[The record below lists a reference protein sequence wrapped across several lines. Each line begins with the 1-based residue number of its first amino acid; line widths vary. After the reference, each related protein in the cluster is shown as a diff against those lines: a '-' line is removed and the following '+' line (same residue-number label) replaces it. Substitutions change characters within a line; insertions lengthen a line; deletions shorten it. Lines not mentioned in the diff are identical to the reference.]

1 MAISD
6 LFRGV
11 LGGAKEREEEITGVI
26 IEGPALVEDA
36 DATQEVLVF
45 RLDTRPDLVFH
56 QPVRPLATEHKRGDR
71 VKVHCHPD
79 GVGTVLVDWVE
90 RA

>member
-6 LFRGV
+6 LFKGV
-11 LGGAKEREEEITGVI
+11 FGEKKAREEVIVGEIV
-26 IEGPALVEDA
+26 EGPALLESA
-36 DATQEVLVF
+36 DSSPKALVF
-45 RLDTRPDLVFH
+45 RLDSRPDLVFH
-56 QPVRPLATEHKRGDR
+56 QPVRPLATEHKLGDR

-79 GVGTVLVDWVE
+79 GLGKALVDWVE